1 MALYQHHEVVP
12 MDIDATDDN
21 ISLKMATA
29 SPDQLQKLCLEYVAR
44 NLTKFC
50 CEYVSL
56 EGDHTEPKL
65 CLKSSEIKLHRDLAE
80 QLLRTLSEARQLKD
94 YTLSLFANQNLVS
107 IRKACLRYATLTSR
121 GLRALSGHQL
131 TELDAAG
138 VRNVNVNDIIGAL
151 GEWTRRNLRS
161 LNVSNCTFMNNSK
174 FCIVISLPQL
184 RLLRHLNVSYTEF
197 GNNLGLEWVAE
208 GLTHLESLDISGTLV
223 YNIAPLT
230 RLKQLKSLSMF
241 HTRVAEKDIPST
253 VAQLPEL
260 RHLDISQDMHPV
272 PDSAHETGVN
282 VLLNADDS
290 VPNLISLDISGRDNI
305 RDEALWHFVSRRPR
319 LKFLGL
325 TQTQGVVKDRQ
336 STIEMCYEAYL
347 SDERH
352 VNFRPELKVSGY
364 ATESQVLEGLQ
375 RYTERPHYV
384 HKLLCFL
391 FNMTQFLEKPRPD
404 IVKIILPQMRA
415 HPRILGVQMAAS
427 ACLYNLTKHQLG
439 EGVHVSVL
447 STMVGLVLD
456 AMETFYS
463 QQQLQK
469 NVLLTLCSDRIL
481 QDVNF
486 DRYRAS
492 KMVMDCLF
500 VFDDPSM
507 TRMSVAICSILA
519 AKISTVQT
527 TLLGTKRNMQKLLQI
542 VRQKADIRS
551 VDITLKFTLSA
562 LWNLTDESPP
572 TCTIFD
578 NEGGLDLF
586 IDILEIFPDES
597 TLQTKVLGLINNIAE
612 VKTLRDN
619 LKREDFLKH
628 CKRLLEND
636 QIEVSY
642 FAAGIVAHLLKDG
655 EDTWASKPHLR
666 EEFQQSLHN
675 SILKW
680 KNPAG
685 EMVAYRSFSP
695 FFPLLKCYEIP
706 EVQLWSVWAM
716 QHVCTKNASRYCPML
731 VTQGGVDLLSEMVA
745 QPHLHPDV
753 HRVATGVLEVVR
765 QNRIAVA
772 SPCEIKKK

>member
-1 MALYQHHEVVP
+1 M
-12 MDIDATDDN
+12 TTG
-21 ISLKMATA
+21 TA
-29 SPDQLQKLCLEYVAR
+29 SPEPLQKLCLEYVAR
-44 NLTKFC
+44 NLPKFC
-50 CEYVSL
+50 CEYTSL
-56 EGDHTEPKL
+56 ESEHTEPRL
-65 CLKSSEIKLHRDLAE
+65 FLKSPEVKLHRDLAE
-80 QLLRTLSEARQLKD
+80 QLLRTLSEMRQLRD

-107 IRKACLRYATLTSR
+107 LRKACIRNATLSSR

-131 TELDAAG
+131 LELDAAG

-208 GLTHLESLDISGTLV
+208 DLIHLESLDISGTLV

-230 RLKQLKSLSMF
+230 KLTELKSLSMY

-253 VAQLPEL
+253 VAQLPAL

-272 PDSAHETGVN
+272 RDSSHEAGIN
-282 VLLNADDS
+282 ALLTMDGALPHL
-290 VPNLISLDISGRDNI
+290 VSLDISARDNI
-305 RDEALWHFVSRRPR
+305 REEALQHFVSTRRNLR
-319 LKFLGL
+319 FLGL
-325 TQTQGVVKDRQ
+325 TLTQGVANDRQ
-336 STIEMCYEAYL
+336 TPRDMCSEDFL
-347 SDERH
+347 TNEDH
-352 VNFRPELKVSGY
+352 QLFRPELKVSGH
-364 ATESQVLEGLQ
+364 ATEGQVIEALK
-375 RYTERPHYV
+375 RYTDRHDYV
-384 HKLLCFL
+384 HKLLCCL
-391 FNMTQFLEKPRPD
+391 FSMTQFLEKPRPD
-404 IVKIILPQMRA
+404 LVKIILPQMRA
-415 HPRILGVQMAAS
+415 HPRVLGVQMAAS

-447 STMVGLVLD
+447 SEMVGLVLD

-469 NVLLTLCSDRIL
+469 NALLTLCSDRIL
-481 QDVNF
+481 QEVNF

-527 TLLGTKRNMQKLLQI
+527 TMLGTKRNMQKLLQI
-542 VRQKADIRS
+542 VKQKAEIRS

-572 TCTIFD
+572 TCSIFY

-586 IDILEIFPDES
+586 IRILEIFPDES

-612 VKTLRDN
+612 VKILRDN
-619 LKREDFLKH
+619 LKREDFLNH

-655 EDTWASKPHLR
+655 EETWAFNPDLR
-666 EEFQQSLHN
+666 EKFQQSLHN

-745 QPHLHPDV
+745 KHDLHPDV
-753 HRVATGVLEVVR
+753 HRVATSVLDVVR
-765 QNRIAVA
+765 QNRTAVA
-772 SPCEIKKK
+772 SPCDTKKR